1 MKKQAVEIPLSPDEK
16 YHASQLLGRS
26 LFSAIQLAKDQ
37 EMRRNM
43 ALKKLYNSEDEKVL
57 RIPIPQHLMPAQ
69 KTAEASK
76 TYSVI
81 ESPEGDLNYK
91 EHSREDLSTGKH
103 HARNKGAYTGLAAGA
118 GLAAATGGAAI
129 PFLAGGAM
137 LGSLADSNPMHTGM
151 RYAKTI
157 DHIDGSKEHVF
168 EMEKGKGL
176 GAHLKRN
183 AGKYLGTAG
192 ATAAIPFLPKSKA
205 KLLLPLAGLLG
216 GRAFDKINESGDL
229 EEMNRNP
236 GLQQDLLTDARFR
249 QQMQMHQLQDKYP
262 ELADKQGSDDS
273 GIFSEAF
280 HSIHN
285 SPVRMLVGGQQGF
298 RDAKKDYYMQQKDQ
312 IQKDL
317 MRAQK
322 EYIDVLSRIK
332 TGEEQTNPT
341 TPCVDAFCNG
351 IAHMTLFGK
360 TASFREE
367 DDIPIEQGSIGR
379 LLGSTASTIASP
391 LKPAG
396 TAVAKG
402 LLGTGAGAAYL
413 TYLMRK
419 KMREEPDNYMED
431 HLPTRV
437 ELQPYV

>member
-1 MKKQAVEIPLSPDEK
+1 
-16 YHASQLLGRS
+16 
-26 LFSAIQLAKDQ
+26 
-37 EMRRNM
+37 
-43 ALKKLYNSEDEKVL
+43 
-57 RIPIPQHLMPAQ
+57 
-69 KTAEASK
+69 
-76 TYSVI
+76 
-81 ESPEGDLNYK
+81 
-91 EHSREDLSTGKH
+91 
-103 HARNKGAYTGLAAGA
+103 
-118 GLAAATGGAAI
+118 
-129 PFLAGGAM
+129 M

-151 RYAKTI
+151 KFSKTVH
-157 DHIDGSKEHVF
+157 HIDGSKEHVF

-216 GRAFDKINESGDL
+216 GRVFDNINESGDL
-229 EEMNRNP
+229 EEMNRQP
-236 GLQQDLLTDARFR
+236 GLREDLLTDAKFR
-249 QQMQMHQLQDKYP
+249 QRMQLHQLQDKYP
-262 ELADKQGSDDS
+262 ELADKQGADGS
-273 GIFSEAF
+273 GIFSDAF
-280 HSIHN
+280 HEIHN

-298 RDAKKDYYMQQKDQ
+298 RDAKKDYYMQQKAQ

-317 MRAQK
+317 MQAQK

-332 TGEEQTNPT
+332 TGEEQEPT
-341 TPCVDAFCNG
+341 ATPCVDAFCNG

-360 TASFREE
+360 TASFREQE
-367 DDIPIEQGSIGR
+367 DIPIEQGSISR
-379 LLGSTASTIASP
+379 LWGSTMDTMASP

-419 KMREEPDNYMED
+419 KMREEPENYMED

-437 ELQPYV
+437 ELQPYA